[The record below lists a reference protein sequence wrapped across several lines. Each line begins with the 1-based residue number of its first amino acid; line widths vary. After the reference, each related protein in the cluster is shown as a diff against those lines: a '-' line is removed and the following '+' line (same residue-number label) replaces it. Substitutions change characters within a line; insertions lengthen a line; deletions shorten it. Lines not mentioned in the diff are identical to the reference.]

1 MFARS
6 LSSSILVAAMTTVLA
21 AQAPALDVKL
31 GLWETTVVTDMGGG
45 APPLDTSKMP
55 PEQAAKIAAAMKGM
69 MGPQTIVEKS
79 CLTKEDLEKDS
90 FMMPENSR
98 MKCTRT
104 ITSNTKATFDAE
116 FKCTGETEMTGQMR
130 AESLAGGNAYKSTMK
145 MTGITR
151 GRPMNMTM
159 TMTGKYLG
167 PECGN
172 VK

>member
-1 MFARS
+1 MFART
-6 LSSSILVAAMTTVLA
+6 LTSSILAAAVTTGLA

-31 GLWETTVVTDMGGG
+31 GLWETTVVTDMGGV
-45 APPLDTSKMP
+45 PPVDTSKMP

-69 MGPQTIVEKS
+69 MGPQTVVEKS
-79 CLTKEDLEKDS
+79 CLTKEDLAKDS

-104 ITSNTKATFDAE
+104 ITSNARSTFDAE
-116 FKCTGETEMTGQMR
+116 FKCTGDSEMTGQMH
-130 AESLAGGNAYKSTMK
+130 AESLAGGSAYKSTMK
-145 MTGITR
+145 MTGMNR